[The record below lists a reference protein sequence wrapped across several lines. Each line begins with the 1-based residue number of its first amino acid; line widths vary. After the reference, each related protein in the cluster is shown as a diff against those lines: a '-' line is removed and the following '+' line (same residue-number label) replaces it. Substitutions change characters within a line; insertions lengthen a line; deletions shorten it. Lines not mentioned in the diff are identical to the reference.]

1 MNDKLQANVDHFDN
15 ENTCIAYV
23 ISRLEDDAAEHIFA
37 RCRHDASHSYI
48 SIDELFEHLKGIYDE
63 LNRNRKCRREYNAL
77 RQTDKPFN
85 VFYFDF
91 MKLFSYLGYDD
102 RTLMNDLQNKINN
115 RLQNAL
121 SVCSENFTSLTRLRT
136 FLQGVN
142 NKQRANYQLR
152 SQLRTVIVKVTVVP
166 DKRAAT
172 SLSAVTTSIIEYV
185 KPTTFSTSESVRSP
199 IVCYICKI
207 PDHLF
212 KNCSQNKADIPTSR
226 AFIPASR
233 AFTLR
238 LHEIVI
244 PKNKEDEE
252 MSSFENSEAKN

>member
-1 MNDKLQANVDHFDN
+1 MNDKLQANVDHFGN

-23 ISRLEDDAAEHIFA
+23 VSRLGGDAAEHTFA
-37 RCRHDASHSYI
+37 RRRHDASHPYI
-48 SIDELFEHLKGIYDE
+48 STYELFEHLEGIYGE

-85 VFYFDF
+85 VFYSDF

-102 RTLMNDLQNKINN
+102 RTLMDDLQNKINN
-115 RLQNAL
+115 RLQDAL
-121 SVCSENFTSLTRLRT
+121 SVCFEDFASLHRLKT

-152 SQLRTVIVKVTVVP
+152 SQLRTVTAKVTVVP

-172 SLSAVTTSIIEYV
+172 SLSVTTSIIDYV
-185 KPTTFSTSESVRSP
+185 KPTFSPTSEPARSP
-199 IVCYICKI
+199 IICYTCKVSG
-207 PDHLF
+207 HLF
-212 KNCSQNKADIPTSR
+212 KNCPQNKIDT
-226 AFIPASR
+226 PAPR

-244 PKNKEDEE
+244 PKNKKDEE
-252 MSSFENSEAKN
+252 MSSFEDSEAKN